1 MDNFNQYRADFPIL
15 KTEIYNRPLVYLD
28 NAATTQKPQR
38 VIDAISDYYLSTNS
52 NVHRGL
58 HYLSEKATAAQEQAR
73 QVVQKYLNARS
84 PREIIFTKGT
94 TDSINLVA
102 FSFGEAFIQPGDE
115 IIVSEMEH
123 HSNFVPWQLLCE
135 RKGATLKVIPFD
147 DNGELRMDVYAQHLS
162 EKTRLVAVNYVSNS
176 LGTIN
181 PVREI
186 ITKAHEAGAVV
197 LIDGAQSVQHIPT
210 DVQAL
215 DCEFFCFSGHKIY
228 GPTGIGVLHGKE
240 EWLDKLPPYQSGG
253 EMIHRVSIE
262 KTTFSE
268 LPFKFEA
275 GTPNIAGIIGLGEAL
290 SYVSSVG
297 VPDIAEHENELLQY
311 ATEKMSAIDGL
322 RIFGNA
328 PLKTSVIS
336 FLVDGIHH
344 YDMGSLLDKMGIAVR
359 TGHHCTQPVMDHF
372 HIEGTVRASLALYNN
387 TQDIDSLA
395 DGILKVKKI
404 TGQ

>member
-1 MDNFNQYRADFPIL
+1 MDNFSKYRDDFPIL
-15 KTEIYNRPLVYLD
+15 QTKIYDRPLVYLD

-38 VIDAISDYYLSTNS
+38 VIDAVTDYYLSTNS

-58 HYLSEKATAAQEQAR
+58 HYLSEKATAAQEAAR
-73 QVVQKYLNARS
+73 QVVQGYLNAHS
-84 PREIIFTKGT
+84 PRQIIFTKGT

-102 FSFGEAFIQPGDE
+102 FSFGEGFVQPGDE

-147 DNGELRMDVYAQHLS
+147 DNGELRMDVYAQNLS

-181 PVREI
+181 PVGEI

-197 LIDGAQSVQHIPT
+197 MIDGAQSVQHIPT

-228 GPTGIGVLHGKE
+228 GPTGIGVLYGKE
-240 EWLDKLPPYQSGG
+240 EWLDRLPPYQAGG
-253 EMIHRVSIE
+253 EMIHQVTVE

-290 SYVSSVG
+290 SYVSEVG

-322 RIFGNA
+322 RIFGTA

-344 YDMGSLLDKMGIAVR
+344 YDMGTLLDKMGVAVR
-359 TGHHCTQPVMDHF
+359 TGHHCTQPIMDHY

-387 TQDIDSLA
+387 TQDIDTLV
-395 DGILKVKKI
+395 DGILKVKQI

>member
-1 MDNFNQYRADFPIL
+1 MDNLTKYRDDFPIL
-15 KTEIYNRPLVYLD
+15 QTEIYGRPLVYLD
-28 NAATTQKPQR
+28 NAATTQKPQC
-38 VIDAISDYYLSTNS
+38 VIDAITDYYLSTNS

-58 HYLSEKATAAQEQAR
+58 HYLSEKATAAQEGAR
-73 QVVQKYLNARS
+73 QIAQGYLNAQS

-102 FSFGEAFIQPGDE
+102 FSFGEGFVHPGDE
-115 IIVSEMEH
+115 IIISEMEH
-123 HSNFVPWQLLCE
+123 HSNFVPWQLMCE

-186 ITKAHEAGAVV
+186 ITKAHDAGAVV

-228 GPTGIGVLHGKE
+228 GPTGIGVLYGKE
-240 EWLDKLPPYQSGG
+240 EWLDKLPPYQAGG
-253 EMIHRVSIE
+253 EMIHQVTVE

-275 GTPNIAGIIGLGEAL
+275 GTPNIAGIIALGQAL
-290 SYVSSVG
+290 SYVRSVG

-322 RIFGNA
+322 RIFGTA

-336 FLVDGIHH
+336 FLVNGIHH
-344 YDMGSLLDKMGIAVR
+344 YDMGTLLDKMGVAVR
-359 TGHHCTQPVMDHF
+359 TGHHCTQPVMDHY

-387 TQDIDSLA
+387 THDIDTLV
-395 DGILKVKKI
+395 DGIIKVKQI